1 MEATDNK
8 PAPEATREDLSEAL
22 AARESV
28 QRALDQ
34 CLERGQLHRLHQWAT
49 NLNEICHGEEQGS

>member
-1 MEATDNK
+1 METDNE
-8 PAPEATREDLSEAL
+8 PAPDATREDLSEDR

-34 CLERGQLHRLHQWAT
+34 CLEKGQLHRLHQWAT
-49 NLNEICHGEEQGS
+49 SLNEICHGKEQRS